1 MSKQIDRAEMIRLS
15 IQRIREDILTAV
27 QEKDWEALGETY
39 DEWRASLLEG
49 LPDEVR
55 EILPEVYR
63 DEPVIQRVLLG
74 E

>member
-1 MSKQIDRAEMIRLS
+1 MPDPIDRTEIIRLS
-15 IQRIREDILTAV
+15 VQRTREDILTAV

-39 DEWRASLLEG
+39 DEWRASILEG

-55 EILPEVYR
+55 EVLPEVYR